1 MDGCGTQAVF
11 GGRCPSRADARR
23 TNAREFRAPIA
34 GNCAALRWAR
44 DRARLDADQSAR
56 ELGEIVGIRT
66 NAAAV
71 ARVELAGETPPA
83 LQLEVVPPHA
93 SASTVALTVLALI
106 VAVVALRMGAAFF
119 IPLLLSLF
127 MNYALTPVVTGMT
140 RLGVPRVLGAGIAV
154 LLTVAALGG
163 VAYRVSNDAGVV
175 LEQFPNALQR
185 VRQSIVTAQQDHS
198 GTLDHVKRTAKEL
211 EKLAEA
217 AAPAADVAPVSTPA
231 RAPVS
236 AAPPAATPRPTD
248 NSVDMRSVLLL
259 GTGNIFTALGQILSA
274 LFLSFFLLASGNLFR
289 RKFVHAMGP
298 SLARRKVTVRILDD
312 VHRLNQHYFVVVLVV
327 NVAVGAATALALYTI
342 GMESPVLWGI
352 IAAIMHTIPYA
363 GVAAVAGAAAVTA
376 YGQFGTVQAAL
387 LAGGLPLFV
396 AGVLGIGLQT
406 WLMGRAARMNAPAV
420 FVSLLFW
427 GMVWGAWG
435 LLLAV
440 PIMVAI
446 KTIFDHVE
454 QLKPYGEMLGP

>member
-1 MDGCGTQAVF
+1 VRIRSNTVAAQV
-11 GGRCPSRADARR
+11 
-23 TNAREFRAPIA
+23 T
-34 GNCAALRWAR
+34 AAL
-44 DRARLDADQSAR
+44 
-56 ELGEIVGIRT
+56 EE
-66 NAAAV
+66 AAPQAI
-71 ARVELAGETPPA
+71 
-83 LQLEVVPPHA
+83 QLEVVSPPA
-93 SASTVALTVLALI
+93 SALTVATTVIALI
-106 VAVVALRMGAAFF
+106 IAVIALRVGAAFF

-127 MNYALTPVVTGMT
+127 MNYALSPAVTGMK
-140 RLGVPRVLGAGIAV
+140 RLGMPRVLSAAIAV
-154 LLTVAALGG
+154 LLTVAAIGG
-163 VAYRVSNDAGVV
+163 VGYRVSSDAGVV

-185 VRQSIVTAQQDHS
+185 VRQGIVTAQQDHS
-198 GTLDHVKRTAKEL
+198 GALDHVKRTAKEL

-217 AAPAADVAPVSTPA
+217 ATPAADVAPAPVPA

-236 AAPPAATPRPTD
+236 AAPPAATTQPTD
-248 NSVDMRSVLLL
+248 HSIDIRSVLLL

-274 LFLSFFLLASGNLFR
+274 LFLSFFVLATGDLFR

-298 SLARRKVTVRILDD
+298 SLARRKITVRILDD
-312 VHRLNQHYFVVVLVV
+312 VNRLNQHYFVVVLLV
-327 NVAVGAATALALYTI
+327 NVAVGAATALALYAI

-352 IAAIMHTIPYA
+352 IAAIMHTIPYV
-363 GVAAVAGAAAVTA
+363 GVGAVAGAAAVTA
-376 YGQFGTVQAAL
+376 YGQFGTLQAAL
-387 LAGGLPLFV
+387 LAGGLPLLA

-446 KTIFDHVE
+446 KTVFDHVE